1 MKPRLVMKSMIRKV
15 IFTVAVLLLGGGV
28 LLRPVAFGEQEGV
41 PALPGISFTKVFPGS
56 VPEYISIRVDAEG
69 KGSYEG
75 RALEEPS
82 RPRSVRLS
90 KPTVRR
96 FFALA
101 EQLGYFRDL
110 EIPPNRRLA
119 KMGEKTLVYE
129 GPEGSHRVV
138 FNYSKDPIIGELV
151 ELFESFSKSQRH
163 LAQLEHEVKF
173 DRLALAGHL
182 RRIQADLNKNTL
194 GEPKLLIPALRQ
206 IASSGRYLNMARTRA
221 RSILERL
228 EQMESSE

>member
-1 MKPRLVMKSMIRKV
+1 MKPLLMKQMIRKI
-15 IFTVAVLLLGGGV
+15 IFTVAALLLWGGV

-41 PALPGISFTKVFPGS
+41 LALPEISFTKVLPGS
-56 VPEYISIRVDAEG
+56 VPEYVSIRVDAEG

-75 RALEEPS
+75 RTLEEPS
-82 RPRSVRLS
+82 RLRSVHLS
-90 KPTVRR
+90 KPTVGRI
-96 FFALA
+96 FELA

-110 EIPPNRRLA
+110 KIPRNRRVA
-119 KMGEKTLVYE
+119 NMGEKTLVYE
-129 GPEGSHRVV
+129 GPEGNHQVV
-138 FNYSKDPIIGELV
+138 FNYSRDPIVRELV
-151 ELFESFSKSQRH
+151 GLFESFSKSQGH

-194 GEPKLLIPALRQ
+194 GEPELLIPALRQ
-206 IASSGRYLNMARTRA
+206 IASSRRYMNMARTRA

-228 EQMESSE
+228 DRMESSE